1 MHETMNVKLSK
12 FSVLEIGIML
22 QYSIYEEMVRVS
34 VIEIHQHGLF
44 LIF

>member
-1 MHETMNVKLSK
+1 
-12 FSVLEIGIML
+12 ML

-34 VIEIHQHGLF
+34 VIEIHQHGSF